1 MNGLLR
7 YNKYHSYNNSAA
19 VLTLLVYMFSASVS
33 AQVMKDPTMPLQSLD
48 GGGFNSSLLSN
59 QDEEVT
65 SLILQSIIVHNGKKI
80 AVINDQ
86 MVQVGQQIAG
96 YEVSQIVPYGA
107 ELFLPDSNGSE
118 TLSLTLLKANIKVT
132 HE

>member
-7 YNKYHSYNNSAA
+7 YNRYNYCAL
-19 VLTLLVYMFSASVS
+19 VLAMLIWTFSASALS
-33 AQVMKDPTMPLQSLD
+33 QVMKDPTMPLQNLD
-48 GGGFNSSLLSN
+48 GAGFSSSLSSE
-59 QDEEVT
+59 QEEEVI
-65 SLILQSIIVHNGKKI
+65 SFILQSVIVHNGKKI
-80 AVINDQ
+80 AVINNQ

-107 ELFLPDSNGSE
+107 ELFLPGSDGSE